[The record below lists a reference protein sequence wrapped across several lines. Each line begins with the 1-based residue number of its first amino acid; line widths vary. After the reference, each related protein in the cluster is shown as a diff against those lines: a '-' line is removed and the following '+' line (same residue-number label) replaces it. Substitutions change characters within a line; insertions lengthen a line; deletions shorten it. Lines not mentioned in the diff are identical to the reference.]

1 MNWMKP
7 ITHSALATTFFF
19 AAMAHAGDQKVTALL
34 DDSISIYTQKND
46 YFVKEKQVARI
57 TLTLPTPVLAESAR
71 GYVKVSQQG
80 KEMWLDSADVTLQP
94 PKSVGSAG
102 CIPTSYG
109 TSSKTTRGAAE
120 PCQ

>member
-7 ITHSALATTFFF
+7 ITYSALATTLFV
-19 AAMAHAGDQKVTALL
+19 AAMAHAGDQKVTALQ
-34 DDSISIYTQKND
+34 DDSISIYAQKND
-46 YFVKEKQVARI
+46 YFVKEQQI
-57 TLTLPTPVLAESAR
+57 TRNALTLPTPVLAESAR

-80 KEMWLDSADVTLQP
+80 KEMWLDEADVILQP
-94 PKSVGSAG
+94 PKNVGSAG
-102 CIPTSYG
+102 CIPTTYG